1 VTAVNWQNVATIARK
16 DLTIMMTRRSLRIG
30 LAVLP
35 LGLAVLFSQIVAHG
49 NFPADTLPQELNAF
63 LFFFMIYTGALPASI
78 ASYSMVGEKV
88 ERSLEPLLATPAT
101 DGEILLGK
109 GLAALVPPLLAM
121 WAGMLTLMTYCDVL
135 THGTLGYLYF
145 PNWMAAVAVFGVAPL
160 LAIMAVGFSVLMS
173 ARVSEVRT
181 AQQLGALAAIPGLGL
196 YVGLI
201 SGAFSLDLASLAVIC
216 GVLAAVDAAL
226 ALAARATFHR
236 EEILTRWA

>member
-1 VTAVNWQNVATIARK
+1 MNWQNVATIARK
-16 DLTIMMTRRSLRIG
+16 DITVMMTRRSLRIA

-35 LGLAVLFSQIVAHG
+35 LGLAVLFSQIIARG
-49 NFPADTLPQELNAF
+49 NIPANQLPRMLNAF

-88 ERSLEPLLATPAT
+88 ERSLEPLLATPAS

-109 GLAALVPPLLAM
+109 ALAALVPPLLVM
-121 WAGMLTLMTYCDVL
+121 WAGMVTLMTLCDAF
-135 THGTLGYLYF
+135 TRSTLGYLYF
-145 PNWMAAVAVFGVAPL
+145 PNWMAAVTVFGLAPL
-160 LAIMAVGFSVLMS
+160 LALMAVGFSVLCS

-181 AQQLGALAAIPGLGL
+181 AQQLGALAAIPGAGL
-196 YVGLI
+196 YIGLV
-201 SGAFSLDLASLAVIC
+201 SGAFSLDMTSLAVMC
-216 GVLAAVDAAL
+216 GILVVVDTAL

>member
-1 VTAVNWQNVATIARK
+1 MNWQNVVTIARK

-30 LAVLP
+30 LVMLP
-35 LGLAVLFSQIVAHG
+35 LGLAILFSQIIAHA
-49 NFPADTLPQELNAF
+49 NIPAATLPQELNAF
-63 LFFFMIYTGALPASI
+63 LFFFMIYTGALPATM

-88 ERSLEPLLATPAT
+88 ERSLEPLLATPAS

-121 WAGMLTLMTYCDVL
+121 WAGMITLMALCDAS
-135 THGTLGYLYF
+135 THAVLGYLYF
-145 PNWMAAVAVFGVAPL
+145 PNWLAAVTVFVVAPL

-181 AQQLGALAAIPGLGL
+181 AQQLAALAAIPGVGL
-196 YVGLI
+196 YIGLI
-201 SGAFSLDLASLAVIC
+201 TGAFSLDVVSLVVIA
-216 GVLAAVDAAL
+216 GILAALDAGL
-226 ALAARATFHR
+226 GLAARATFHR

>member
-1 VTAVNWQNVATIARK
+1 MNWQNVAAIGRK
-16 DLTIMMTRRSLRIG
+16 DITIMMTRRSLRIA
-30 LAVLP
+30 LVALP
-35 LGLAVLFSQIVAHG
+35 LGLAVLFSQIIARG
-49 NFPADTLPQELNAF
+49 NLPADQLPKMLNAF
-63 LFFFMIYTGALPASI
+63 LFFFMIYTGALPATL

-88 ERSLEPLLATPAT
+88 ERSLEPLLATPAS

-109 GLAALVPPLLAM
+109 GLAALVPPLVAM
-121 WAGMLTLMTYCDVL
+121 WAGMVLLMTLCDAF
-135 THGTLGYLYF
+135 THATLGYLYF
-145 PNWMAAVAVFGVAPL
+145 PNGLAAVTVFGLAPL

-181 AQQLGALAAIPGLGL
+181 AQQLGSLAAIPGLGL

-216 GVLAAVDAAL
+216 GIAAAADAAL
-226 ALAARATFHR
+226 AIAARATFHR